1 MAHCHCSSLIAY
13 DCCVDILEILKLL
26 PHRYPFL
33 LIDRV
38 LQADEKRFKVLK
50 NVTINEPHFQGHF
63 PGYPIMPGVLLIEAM
78 AQGSVAVVTK
88 QPEYKPGGLVFLV
101 AIEEAK
107 FKKPVVPGDTL
118 IFEGE
123 LLNYRRG
130 LGKVKVEAKVEGEL
144 RAEATLTFV
153 LRSDTGGSL

>member
-1 MAHCHCSSLIAY
+1 M
-13 DCCVDILEILKLL
+13 DIYEILKFL

-38 LQADEKRFKVLK
+38 LEADEKRFRALK
-50 NVTINEPHFQGHF
+50 NVSFNEPHFQGHF

-88 QPEYKPGGLVFLV
+88 QPEFKPGGLVFLV
-101 AIEEAK
+101 GVEEAR

-118 IFEGE
+118 ILEGE
-123 LLNYRRG
+123 LLAYRRG
-130 LGKVKVEAKVEGEL
+130 LGKVRVEARVEGEL
-144 RAEATLTFV
+144 RAEATLSFV
-153 LRSDTGGSL
+153 LRSDAGGVAS

>member
-1 MAHCHCSSLIAY
+1 M
-13 DCCVDILEILKLL
+13 DIYEILKFL

-38 LQADEKRFKVLK
+38 LEADEKRFRALK
-50 NVTINEPHFQGHF
+50 NVSFNEPHFQGHF

-88 QPEYKPGGLVFLV
+88 QPEFKPGGLVFLV
-101 AIEEAK
+101 GVEEAR

-118 IFEGE
+118 ILEGE
-123 LLNYRRG
+123 LLAYRRG
-130 LGKVKVEAKVEGEL
+130 LGKVKVEARVEGEL
-144 RAEATLTFV
+144 RAEATLSFV
-153 LRSDTGGSL
+153 LRSDTGGTAS

>member
-1 MAHCHCSSLIAY
+1 M
-13 DCCVDILEILKLL
+13 DIYEILKFL

-38 LQADEKRFKVLK
+38 LEADEKRFRALK
-50 NVTINEPHFQGHF
+50 NVSFNEPHFQGHF

-88 QPEYKPGGLVFLV
+88 QPEFKPGGLVFLV
-101 AIEEAK
+101 GVEEAR

-118 IFEGE
+118 ILEGE
-123 LLNYRRG
+123 LLAYRRG
-130 LGKVKVEAKVEGEL
+130 LGKVRVEARVEGEL
-144 RAEATLTFV
+144 RAEATLSFV
-153 LRSDTGGSL
+153 LRSDTGGAAS

>member
-1 MAHCHCSSLIAY
+1 M
-13 DCCVDILEILKLL
+13 DILEILQLL

-38 LQADEKRFKVLK
+38 LFADEQRFKALK
-50 NVTINEPHFQGHF
+50 NVSFNEPHFQGHF

-78 AQGSVAVVTK
+78 AQASVAVVTR

-101 AIEEAK
+101 AVDDAK

-118 IFEGE
+118 ILEGE
-123 LLNYRRG
+123 LLGYRRG

-153 LRSDTGGSL
+153 LRSATGGALE

>member
-1 MAHCHCSSLIAY
+1 M
-13 DCCVDILEILKLL
+13 DITEILKLL

-38 LQADEKRFKVLK
+38 LEVDDKRFRVLK
-50 NVTINEPHFQGHF
+50 NVTVNEPHFQGHF
-63 PGYPIMPGVLLIEAM
+63 PDFPIMPGVLLIEAM
-78 AQGSVAVVTK
+78 AQASVALVSK

-101 AIEEAK
+101 GVDEAR

-144 RAEATLTFV
+144 RAEAVITFV
-153 LRSDTGGSL
+153 LRSSSGGTV

>member
-1 MAHCHCSSLIAY
+1 M
-13 DCCVDILEILKLL
+13 DICQILKLL

-38 LQADEKRFKVLK
+38 LEAEGKRFRALK
-50 NVTINEPHFQGHF
+50 NVTFNEPYFQGHF

-78 AQGSVAVVTK
+78 AQAAVAVVIQ

-101 AIEEAK
+101 GVEEAR

-118 IFEGE
+118 FLEGE
-123 LLNYRRG
+123 LLAYRRG
-130 LGKVKVEAKVEGEL
+130 LGKVRVEARVENEL
-144 RAEATLTFV
+144 RAEATLTFM
-153 LRSDTGGSL
+153 LRSATGGAL